1 MRTTFLVT
9 LTVAAL
15 VLPSPCLADEVSE
28 PSGKTQGSARGFLDD
43 ALEILASLDSPEV
56 DEDFA
61 ALCLDRE
68 GTPWVAY
75 VDFDGQA
82 DTLQIARLASEGLMK
97 VGALSRPGNIYQPCL
112 ARDGEG
118 AIWCVWSQLDSGRW
132 NLYARSIVGGKP
144 GGRAVAIA
152 GSEAG
157 AVFPDLA
164 TDPEGRVW
172 VTWQSFD
179 RGPSEVFA
187 RYYDPET
194 EAWSAPIRVTDHPAG
209 DWEPRLAFAAG
220 DEALIVFDSY
230 RKGNFDVF
238 LARVSPAGKVESS
251 AITTSDRYQGR
262 AEAAASLDGASLW
275 VAYEDGVSRWGKDLG
290 SEWRQLG
297 GGLHFDRHLYL
308 ARVDLATGK
317 TRRVADVT
325 PLVPGMLATL
335 GQPTSGSIC
344 LPELIVDNAGCPWL
358 FFRHGTKYWE
368 VAVTKYDPDEDTWT
382 QPQRIAQTSYCQ
394 DRRTSVAK
402 AADGSI
408 YVVLSSDRRTGND
421 QGDSG
426 IRLARLDPRQER
438 PVVDAAALAVEQKR
452 AAPAFEAVNAT
463 PETARDRRHRWQ
475 HEGDRFTLFWGDLH
489 RHTDFSNC
497 RSPDDGCIVEHF
509 RYAYDAGGIDFLATT
524 DHTDQ
529 GRGYAD
535 YEWWQTQKLAD
546 MFHTPGFFLT
556 LYGYEREQRG
566 PYGHRNVFF
575 KERGGPIVY
584 ISRDRFADS
593 RWGERLG
600 LPPQAGEREGDLSPP
615 QLWQLLRKS
624 GMDAISISHTP
635 AGNDWSLFD
644 RVDPE
649 IEPVMEIYQG
659 SRQSYEGAGTPQP
672 KVAKQKPAKP
682 SRNPGRGRYQDA
694 LSKGH
699 RLGAI
704 ASSDH
709 RSTNI
714 SFAGVYLKTF
724 DREGLFEAIRAR
736 RTIAA
741 TDKILMHVSCNGHTL
756 GEEFSTTER
765 PTLELFVDGT
775 AALETVTVI
784 RNEAVVYSRHITDDS
799 STYEGTYRDEQPVVG
814 ENRYYL
820 RVEQT
825 DGNMGWT
832 SPVWVNFER

>member
-1 MRTTFLVT
+1 MRTIFFAT
-9 LTVAAL
+9 LTVAPL
-15 VLPSPCLADEVSE
+15 VLPSPCLAGEAPE
-28 PSGKTQGSARGFLDD
+28 PSRKTQRSATGLSGNV
-43 ALEILASLDSPEV
+43 LEILASLNSPNA

-61 ALCLDRE
+61 AVCLDRE

-75 VDFDGQA
+75 VEFDGRA
-82 DTLQIARLASEGLMK
+82 DTLQVVRLASEGFTK

-112 ARDGEG
+112 ARDGAG
-118 AIWCVWSQLDSGRW
+118 TIWCVWSQLEGGRW

-144 GGRAVAIA
+144 SGRAVPIA
-152 GSEAG
+152 DSQGN
-157 AVFPDLA
+157 AVFPDLE
-164 TDPEGRVW
+164 TDPQGRVW
-172 VTWQSFD
+172 VAWQSFD
-179 RGPSEVFA
+179 RSCSEIFT
-187 RYYDPET
+187 RYYDPRT
-194 EAWSAPIRVTDHPAG
+194 EAWSAPIRVTNHPAG

-220 DEALIVFDSY
+220 GEALIVFDSY
-230 RKGNFDVF
+230 RNGNFDVF
-238 LARVSPAGKVESS
+238 LARVSPAGQVDLS

-262 AEAAASLDGASLW
+262 PEAAAALDGASLW

-325 PLVPGMLATL
+325 PLVPSLLATL

-358 FFRHGTKYWE
+358 FFRHGSKYWE
-368 VAVTKYDPDEDTWT
+368 VAVTKYDPAEDTWT

-408 YVVLSSDRRTGND
+408 YVVCSSDLRTGND

-426 IRLARLDPRQER
+426 IRLARLDPRRER

-452 AAPAFEAVNAT
+452 AAPAFEPVNAT
-463 PETARDRRHRWQ
+463 PERARDRRDRWQ

-524 DHTDQ
+524 DHSDQ
-529 GRGYAD
+529 GRGYTD

-584 ISRDRFADS
+584 INRDRFADS
-593 RWGERLG
+593 KWGKQLG
-600 LPPQAGEREGDLSPP
+600 LPPQAGARQGDLSPP

-644 RVDPE
+644 RVDTE
-649 IEPVMEIYQG
+649 VEPVMEIYQG

-672 KVAKQKPAKP
+672 KVANQKPAGP

-694 LSKGH
+694 LSTGH

-724 DREGLFEAIRAR
+724 DRDGLFEAIRAR
-736 RTIAA
+736 RTVAA

-765 PTLELFVDGT
+765 PTLALFVDGT
-775 AALETVTVI
+775 APLETVTVI
-784 RNEAVVYSRHITDDS
+784 RNEAVVYSRRITGDA
-799 STYEGTYRDEQPVVG
+799 STYEGTYRDEQPLPG